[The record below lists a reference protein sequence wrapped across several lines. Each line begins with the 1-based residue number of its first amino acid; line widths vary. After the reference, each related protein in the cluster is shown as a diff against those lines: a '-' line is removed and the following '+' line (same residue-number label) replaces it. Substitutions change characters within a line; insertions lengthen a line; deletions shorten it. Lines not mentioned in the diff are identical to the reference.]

1 MKYTYIPTGIMGEL
15 MRFWYGFQP
24 QGIHFQDCWRRNG
37 GHSFSGQ
44 IIFSFT
50 HIEGIMLG
58 ASEEVD
64 EDCFRSKWHD
74 VDRISD
80 GERIDEG
87 HAAGGVWDKFYTGV
101 FEKGR
106 SQ

>member
-1 MKYTYIPTGIMGEL
+1 
-15 MRFWYGFQP
+15 
-24 QGIHFQDCWRRNG
+24 
-37 GHSFSGQ
+37 
-44 IIFSFT
+44 
-50 HIEGIMLG
+50 MLG